1 MARARRAPFN
11 RQGLEFKTASLQRAA
26 RLFGTAFAS
35 SPFEEATTEKVQSR
49 LSFARQTALRGV
61 TAARRTS
68 ACGLLRS
75 GVDGLNVRLDDSEAN
90 VSVQLL
96 APLIQY
102 ETWTAFDAHLVGVL
116 VVCS

>member
-26 RLFGTAFAS
+26 RLFGTAFTS

-61 TAARRTS
+61 TAAVV
-68 ACGLLRS
+68 GLL
-75 GVDGLNVRLDDSEAN
+75 
-90 VSVQLL
+90 L
-96 APLIQY
+96 AAFYDPA
-102 ETWTAFDAHLVGVL
+102 WTAEILTKLDYALAAAALSAIKPDKV
-116 VVCS
+116 

>member
-61 TAARRTS
+61 TAAVV
-68 ACGLLRS
+68 GLLLRA
-75 GVDGLNVRLDDSEAN
+75 GVDGRNLDEIRLRSRRGG
-90 VSVQLL
+90 
-96 APLIQY
+96 I
-102 ETWTAFDAHLVGVL
+102 
-116 VVCS
+116 VCDVIGKVWLSA